1 MDEMDDLPLD
11 PDPQPDREPEPRP
24 LWPWVAGLL
33 IVAAVVAGLLYM
45 RRPAAPAPPAA
56 SGPAV
61 PAPVAAEP
69 VDPRAALGPDVEP
82 VDLPPLDVSDAAV
95 RELVKALSTRPE
107 FVAWLATDNLVRN
120 LAVCIDNVAD
130 GKTPAKHLK
139 VLTPKGA
146 FLATGVYERYT
157 AQPASYQRYDGI
169 AETIGIL
176 DMHAVARIYA
186 LLKPRLDEAYQELGH
201 AAGDID
207 AGVERAIVHLLA
219 TPAVPGDAPLTR
231 VVLSY
236 RYEDDAVE
244 AHSGAQKHLLR
255 MGPRN
260 AQTVQT
266 KLRELAV
273 ALGTPPARLR

>member
-1 MDEMDDLPLD
+1 MEEMDDLPLD
-11 PDPQPDREPEPRP
+11 PDPPLEREPEPRP

-45 RRPAAPAPPAA
+45 RRPAAPTPPDA
-56 SGPAV
+56 SKPAV
-61 PAPVAAEP
+61 PAPAIAGPLE
-69 VDPRAALGPDVEP
+69 PRAGLGPEVEP
-82 VDLPPLDVSDAAV
+82 VELPPLDVSDAAV

-107 FVAWLATDNLVRN
+107 LMAWLTTDNLIRN

-169 AETIGIL
+169 AQTVGVLE
-176 DMHAVARIYA
+176 MNAVARLYA
-186 LLKPRLDEAYQELGH
+186 LLKPRLDEAYRELGH
-201 AAGDID
+201 GAGDID
-207 AGVERAIVHLLA
+207 AGVERALVHLLE

-236 RYEDDAVE
+236 RYEDDA
-244 AHSGAQKHLLR
+244 ADALSGAQKQLLR

-266 KLRELAV
+266 KLRELAA
-273 ALGTPPARLR
+273 ALGIPADRLR

>member
-1 MDEMDDLPLD
+1 MEEMDDLPLD
-11 PDPQPDREPEPRP
+11 PDPPLDRDPEPRP

-45 RRPAAPAPPAA
+45 RRPAVPSPPDA
-56 SGPAV
+56 SKPAV
-61 PAPVAAEP
+61 PAAAGSIE
-69 VDPRAALGPDVEP
+69 PRAALGPAVEP
-82 VDLPPLDVSDAAV
+82 IELPPLDASDAAV
-95 RELVKALSTRPE
+95 RELVRALSTRPE
-107 FVAWLATDNLVRN
+107 LLAWLATDNLIRN
-120 LAVCIDNVAD
+120 VAVCIDNVAD

-139 VLTPKGA
+139 VLAPKGV

-157 AQPASYQRYDGI
+157 AQPASYQRYDSI
-169 AETIGIL
+169 AQTVGVL
-176 DMHAVARIYA
+176 DMNAVARLYA

-201 AAGDID
+201 QAGDID
-207 AGVERAIVHLLA
+207 AGVERALVHLLA
-219 TPAVPGDAPLTR
+219 TPAVPADAPLTR

-244 AHSGAQKHLLR
+244 ALSGAQKQLLR

-273 ALGTPPARLR
+273 ALGIPPDRLR